1 MNFATLD
8 TVTLQYVVEG
18 RESGPPLVFVNSLGT
33 DLRIWDGVVPRFKD
47 RFRIVRYDKRG
58 HGLSDAPEGPYT
70 IAGHAGDLH
79 QLLQHLEIDNPI
91 VVGLSVGGMIAL
103 QYAAQHAVRALVLCD
118 TGARLGS
125 EASWNERIAAI
136 REKGMEGMAD
146 PIARRW
152 FAPSFPQREPALF
165 RGYRNMMARMPAEGY
180 IGTCAALRDGDLRDV
195 VSTIQA
201 PGLVLCGTEDVAT
214 LPEFVRGLAEALPNA
229 RFETIAGAGHLPCVE
244 QPQETATNIDRF
256 LRENGYG

>member
-1 MNFATLD
+1 
-8 TVTLQYVVEG
+8 
-18 RESGPPLVFVNSLGT
+18 
-33 DLRIWDGVVPRFKD
+33 
-47 RFRIVRYDKRG
+47 
-58 HGLSDAPEGPYT
+58 
-70 IAGHAGDLH
+70 
-79 QLLQHLEIDNPI
+79 
-91 VVGLSVGGMIAL
+91 
-103 QYAAQHAVRALVLCD
+103 
-118 TGARLGS
+118 
-125 EASWNERIAAI
+125 
-136 REKGMEGMAD
+136 
-146 PIARRW
+146 
-152 FAPSFPQREPALF
+152 
-165 RGYRNMMARMPAEGY
+165 MMARMPAEGY